1 MIALFAGH
9 RTAANIAMIAIAGLG
24 LMALPSLQRDT
35 FPATPPSDVS
45 VRITYPGAAPSEV
58 ETGICTVTDPVLTRV
73 ENLAKLT
80 CLARDNSAQITAE
93 MIEGADMTR
102 FYNDIK
108 DAVDGINSFPDKAD
122 DPVVQIVERT
132 ASVSSVAVTGPDDPA
147 VLYAYAQS
155 FADQLRAD
163 PAISLVSVNGFSD
176 REIAIEF
183 DRAALERFGLDM
195 GSVGATLA
203 RYSLDMPAGS
213 LEGRSGEVAIR
224 FLGERRTPAE
234 LAQIPIA
241 GSAAG
246 GEVRLGDVAT
256 IREGFADPSQATYF
270 DGKRAAIVSV
280 QKTASQD
287 ALRVRAALDREMA
300 QAQAEAPGNI
310 QLAISADS
318 TRNIVERLRIIG
330 VNGLQGLILVLVAMW
345 LFFGLRM
352 SFWVAM
358 GLPISFLGAIFAMQ
372 FLGYTIN
379 MMTMV
384 ALLVATGLLM
394 DDAIVISENIVRRRQ
409 TGEPARVAAVKGTMQ
424 VFPGVLASFLT
435 TAMVIGPLSFLTGN
449 IGALLKYIPIVLLIT
464 LTVSLI
470 EAFLILPAHM
480 RHSLKHDMRPGP
492 VQRAVNGAFERL
504 RDRVIVPLAG
514 VALRWRYLTLGLAI
528 LLVSLSVAPFT
539 GGFLKY
545 QSFPT
550 LESDTVEARLLLPAG
565 APLSLTEAR
574 VSKVVKALKEMDAE
588 LSPAQPDGQPLV
600 RSYTITYG
608 SNADSP
614 TTGPN
619 MATVSASLL
628 PAGTR
633 TTDVGTVLDR
643 WKQLV
648 GKMPDMAAFRITDK
662 ERGAGGKPID
672 LLVTGPDLAELATT
686 ARELRRFFRGFDG
699 VRDVTFDLQPG
710 KPELVVRMK
719 PAVANLLGVTPAAL
733 ASELRAAFRGD
744 SAVSFAD
751 ARGQVDIVARLAP
764 SERRAIGDVLA
775 LRVPGKNGA
784 LVPLSAVA
792 TVSETRGYT
801 TITHVNGQ
809 RAVSVQGTIDPTR
822 ANSRELMAAMRAD
835 YLPELAQKR
844 PDVKVQVLGE
854 EQDTATTGASLVRF
868 MTAGA
873 IGVYLLL
880 AFYMGSFIR
889 PVAVIATIPLSLI
902 GVMWGHVLL
911 GLPLSLPSL
920 VGLAT
925 LAGVVVNDAI
935 LLDAFIGERRATGTP
950 MLEAGKEAVR
960 DRFRAIFLTS
970 LTTVVGLGPLLLETS
985 TQAQFL
991 RPIVASLA
999 FGLSAA
1005 TVLSLFVTPAILAV
1019 LEDFGIRTADPEPE
1033 ETAPSVEHPAD
1044 ALRV

>member
-9 RTAANIAMIAIAGLG
+9 RTAANILMVAIAGLG

-35 FPATPPSDVS
+35 FPVTPASDVS
-45 VRITYPGAAPSEV
+45 VRIAYPGAAPAEV
-58 ETGICTVTDPVLTRV
+58 ETGICTVLDPLLTRV
-73 ENLAKLT
+73 ENLSKLT
-80 CLARDNSAQITAE
+80 CLARENAAQITAE

-108 DAVDGINSFPDKAD
+108 DTVEGVTALPVKAD
-122 DPVVQIVERT
+122 APVTQIVERT
-132 ASVSSVAVTGPDDPA
+132 ASVSSVAVTGPSDPA
-147 VLYAYAQS
+147 VLYAYAQQL
-155 FADQLRAD
+155 ADRLRAD
-163 PAISLVSVNGFSD
+163 PQISRVEVNGFSD
-176 REIAIEF
+176 REIAVEF
-183 DRAALERFGLDM
+183 DRAALERYGLTM
-195 GSVGATLA
+195 TAVGAALA

-213 LEGRSGEVAIR
+213 LEERAGETAIR
-224 FLGERRTPAE
+224 FLGEKRTPAE
-234 LAQIPIA
+234 LAQIPIS

-246 GEVRLGDVAT
+246 GEVVLGDVAT
-256 IREGFADPSQATYF
+256 IRAGFDDPAQATYF
-270 DGKRAAIVSV
+270 DGQRAAIVAV

-287 ALRVRAALDREMA
+287 ALRVRAALDRDLA

-310 QLAISADS
+310 KLAISSDS
-318 TRNIVERLRIIG
+318 TQNIVERLRIIG

-372 FLGYTIN
+372 LLGYTIN

-409 TGEPARVAAVKGTMQ
+409 MGEPAHVAAVKGTSQ
-424 VFPGVLASFLT
+424 VFPGVFASFLT
-435 TAMVIGPLSFLTGN
+435 TAMVIGPLSFLSGN

-480 RHSLKHDMRPGP
+480 RHALHNEMRPGR
-492 VQRAVNGAFERL
+492 VSRAVNGAFDRL
-504 RDRVIVPLAG
+504 RDGVIVPLAG
-514 VALRWRYLTLGLAI
+514 LALRWRYLTLGIAI
-528 LLVSLSVAPFT
+528 FLVALSIAPFT
-539 GGFLKY
+539 GGFIKY

-550 LESDTVEARLLLPAG
+550 LESDTIEARLLLPAG
-565 APLSLTEAR
+565 SPLSLTEAR
-574 VSKVVKALKEMDAE
+574 VAKVVKALKTLDSE
-588 LSPAQPDGQPLV
+588 LSPEQPDAQPLV
-600 RSYTITYG
+600 QSYTVTYG
-608 SNADSP
+608 VNADSP
-614 TTGPN
+614 TTGAN
-619 MATVSASLL
+619 MATVSAALL

-633 TTDVGTVLDR
+633 TSKVGAVLDR
-643 WKQLV
+643 WKQLT

-672 LLVTGPDLAELATT
+672 LLVTGTDLDQLALT
-686 ARELRRFFRGFDG
+686 ARELRRFFLGFDG

-719 PAVANLLGVTPAAL
+719 PAAANLLGVTPQAL
-733 ASELRAAFRGD
+733 ATELRAAFRGD

-751 ARGQVDIVARLAP
+751 AHGQVDVVARLAP
-764 SERRAIGDVLA
+764 SERRNIGDVLA

-792 TVSETRGYT
+792 TVTQTRGFN
-801 TITHVNGQ
+801 TITHVDGQ
-809 RAVSVQGTIDPTR
+809 RAVSVQGAINPAV
-822 ANSRELMAAMRAD
+822 ANSRELMAAMRAE
-835 YLPELAQKR
+835 YLPKLAQTR
-844 PDVKVQVLGE
+844 PGVHVKVLGE
-854 EQDTATTGASLVRF
+854 EEDSATTGASLMRY
-868 MTAGA
+868 MIAGA

-880 AFYMGSFIR
+880 AFYMSSFIR
-889 PVAVIATIPLSLI
+889 PLAVLAAVPLSLI
-902 GVMWGHVLL
+902 GVMWGHMAL
-911 GLPLSLPSL
+911 GLQISLPSL

-925 LAGVVVNDAI
+925 LAGVVVNNSI
-935 LLDAFIGERRATGTP
+935 LLDAFIGERRAAGAP
-950 MLEAGKEAVR
+950 MLEAGREAVR

-970 LTTVVGLGPLLLETS
+970 LTTVVGLAPLLFEPS

-999 FGLSAA
+999 FGLTSA
-1005 TVLSLFVTPAILAV
+1005 TLLSLFITPAILAI
-1019 LEDFGIRTADPEPE
+1019 LEDFGVKSTVAN
-1033 ETAPSVEHPAD
+1033 AD
-1044 ALRV
+1044 AQVPDTSPAPHI